1 MYSKNTAGS
10 GRFMKHI
17 RINGKR
23 TVSKGKYLWKAVLF
37 CVGALLLYDSF
48 HERNVEEGEETGT
61 GRYVV
66 VRESLAGQEEV
77 PLEEYLIG
85 ALAGSLPEDFSPQAC
100 RAQAVVLRTNAVCLA
115 NETGTIRIDYQSLG
129 QKSLTMGEMR
139 EKWGDGYEEQYEAMK
154 SAVNDTKNQIVLY
167 EGIPVELPFFL
178 LSAGHTR
185 DASALPVKETFPY
198 LQSVD
203 CGEDVFADAYEQE
216 RVMGERELGI
226 ALAEMFEADTEI
238 FWEDTEAVYDHAGY
252 MTEIGWNGKRISGEQ
267 FREKTG
273 LPSACITMEKDGRNW
288 RILTKGIGH
297 GLGMSLYTANDM
309 AKSGKDY
316 REILKYFFPDC
327 EIAKN

>member
-17 RINGKR
+17 RLNGKR
-23 TVSKGKYLWKAVLF
+23 TVSKGNNLWKAVLF
-37 CVGALLLYDSF
+37 CVAALLLYDSF
-48 HERNVEEGEETGT
+48 HQKDVDEQEETAT
-61 GRYVV
+61 DRYVV

-77 PLEEYLIG
+77 PLEEYLVG
-85 ALAGSLPEDFSPQAC
+85 ALAASLPADCSPQAC

-115 NETGTIRIDYQSLG
+115 NETGTRRIDWPEWG
-129 QKSLTMGEMR
+129 QESLTVGEMR
-139 EKWGDGYEEQYEAMK
+139 EKWGEAYEEQYTVMK
-154 SAVNDTKNQIVLY
+154 SAVSDTNNQIVLY
-167 EGIPVELPFFL
+167 EGIAVELPFFL

-185 DASALPVKETFPY
+185 DASALPIKEKFPY

-203 CGEDVFADAYEQE
+203 CSEDVFAETYEQE
-216 RVMGERELGI
+216 YMMGERELAE
-226 ALAEMFEADTEI
+226 ALAELFGADTEI
-238 FWEDTEAVYDHAGY
+238 FWEDTNAIYDHAGY
-252 MTEIGWNGKRISGEQ
+252 MTEIEWNGKHVSGEA

-273 LPSACITMEKDGRNW
+273 LPSACITMEKEGNNW

-309 AKSGKDY
+309 AQKGKDY